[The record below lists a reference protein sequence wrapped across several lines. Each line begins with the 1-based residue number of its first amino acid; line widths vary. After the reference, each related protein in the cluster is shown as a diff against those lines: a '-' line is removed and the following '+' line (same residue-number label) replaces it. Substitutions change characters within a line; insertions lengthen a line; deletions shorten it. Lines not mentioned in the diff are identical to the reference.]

1 MTDPVALAAA
11 KPAEIASTQQQQP
24 SAGAAQRFD
33 PADTKLFANMMQ
45 GMPVPPPSVAG
56 GPSTLGDAA
65 KALAAQLSGN
75 VRSYEDMRRSML
87 ESMDLSD
94 PIKTM
99 FALTDHSMEAH
110 TMFAKLH
117 ISTGLASAATGLFGT
132 LLKNQQ

>member
-11 KPAEIASTQQQQP
+11 KPAEIASTQQQP
-24 SAGAAQRFD
+24 AGAAQRFD

-45 GMPVPPPSVAG
+45 GMQVPPPSVTG

-75 VRSYEDMRRSML
+75 VRSYDDMRRSML
-87 ESMDLSD
+87 EAMDLSD

-99 FALTDHSMEAH
+99 FVLTDHSMEAH

>member
-1 MTDPVALAAA
+1 MTDPVALAAQ
-11 KPAEIASTQQQQP
+11 PAEIAATQQQQA
-24 SAGAAQRFD
+24 AGSAQRFD

-65 KALAAQLSGN
+65 KAVAAQLSGN

-87 ESMDLSD
+87 EAMDLSD

-99 FALTDHSMEAH
+99 FVLTDHSMEAH